1 VNVVEITRRIRAVSG
16 IAVTWGV
23 AFTALGTT
31 AFLGALALGVL
42 PPELGGVRLLVP
54 IIVRNFIGGA
64 VAGTFFATVF
74 ARAERN
80 RTLATLSAG
89 RVALWGFVGAAVP
102 AAITLGL
109 AAARIVPI
117 GVMGAACLAYGLI
130 GASISTVMVRIARRA
145 PAPAIAEGG
154 LPY

>member
-1 VNVVEITRRIRAVSG
+1 MITRRIRAVAG

-23 AFTALGTT
+23 AFAALGTT
-31 AFLGALALGVL
+31 VFLGGLAFKVL
-42 PPELGGVRLLVP
+42 PPELGGVGLLVP
-54 IIVRNFIGGA
+54 IVIRTFIGGA

-80 RTLATLSAG
+80 RTLATLSAR
-89 RVALWGFVGAAVP
+89 RVALWGFIGAAVP
-102 AAITLGL
+102 AVITLGL
-109 AAARIVPI
+109 AGGRLIPV

-130 GASISTVMVRIARRA
+130 GASISTVMVKIARRA
-145 PAPAIAEGG
+145 PAPTIVESA